1 VAESKPSRLILASA
15 SPARRELLGRL
26 GLPFEVQPADIDEP
40 QTGFR
45 DPRTFVQTVSWLKA
59 AAVAPQIDDGVVLA
73 ADTIAW
79 IDDHPILKPID
90 EADARRILREM
101 AGREHELWTGVVL
114 WRRPEDVQIVWQEQ
128 TRVAVAPL
136 SDAELDVYL
145 ATRSWR
151 GHSGA
156 YAIQE
161 KDDPYVRVVRGSITN
176 VIGLPLE
183 TVAERLRLVGLEV
196 LTTKGTKNTKKKHT

>member
-1 VAESKPSRLILASA
+1 MIEPKSTRLILASA
-15 SPARRELLGRL
+15 SPARRELLARL
-26 GLPFEVQPADIDEP
+26 GNSFEVVPADIDEP
-40 QTGFR
+40 ASGFR

-59 AAVAPQIDDGVVLA
+59 AAVALRIDEGIILA
-73 ADTIAW
+73 ADTIGW
-79 IDDHPILKPID
+79 INDHPILKPAD

-114 WRRPEDVQIVWQEQ
+114 WRRPDDLQIVWQEK
-128 TRVAVAPL
+128 TLVAVARL
-136 SDAELDVYL
+136 SEAELDVYL

-161 KDDPYVRVVRGSITN
+161 KDDPYVRVVSGSMTN

-183 TVAERLRLVGLEV
+183 ELGERLSLLG
-196 LTTKGTKNTKKKHT
+196 LTTSTES